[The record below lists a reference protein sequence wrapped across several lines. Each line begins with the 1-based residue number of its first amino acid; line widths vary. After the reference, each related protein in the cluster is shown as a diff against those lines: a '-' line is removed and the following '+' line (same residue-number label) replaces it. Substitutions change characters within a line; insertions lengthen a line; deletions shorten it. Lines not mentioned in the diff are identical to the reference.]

1 MGSRVFR
8 VLSLHQRLLE
18 SMVLIPAIQSLWLS
32 EDKLQVLAKVF
43 PPPSSR
49 LYSSIDVLIY
59 QPTLTTITFHATRKQ
74 VTLPLLPMNS
84 T

>member
-32 EDKLQVLAKVF
+32 EDKL
-43 PPPSSR
+43 
-49 LYSSIDVLIY
+49 
-59 QPTLTTITFHATRKQ
+59 
-74 VTLPLLPMNS
+74 
-84 T
+84 